1 MAEAAQSW
9 TLKDSIPSDVDQ
21 GHHAIEKLLA
31 AMTQRN
37 WEGRNYFHVQM
48 AAEEAMVNAVE
59 HGNKKAKDKRV
70 DIEFVVSEDE
80 VYMRFTDEGE
90 GFNPEELPDPRD
102 DENLHCTNGRG
113 VMLIKEM
120 MSEVKYSERGNQVE
134 MWKRR
139 SASSE
144 ESEAE

>member
-1 MAEAAQSW
+1 MAEAAESW
-9 TLKDSIPSDVDQ
+9 TLSDSIPSDLDQ
-21 GHHAIEKLLA
+21 GHHAIEKLLD
-31 AMTQRN
+31 AMRERN
-37 WEGRNYFHVQM
+37 WEGRDYFHVQM

-59 HGNKKAKDKRV
+59 HGNKKAADKHV
-70 DIEFVVSEDE
+70 DIAFVVTEDE
-80 VYMRFTDEGE
+80 VYMQFTDEGE
-90 GFNPEELPDPRD
+90 GFDPEDLPDPRD